1 MPSLQ
6 NKMEG
11 IGKDHAY
18 SEPDHQPPPA
28 SEEYVVPGNA
38 LLHHEEY
45 AVPDVIITRRLRDRE
60 LLRKR
65 KTEAQEKDTIQEEK
79 NKRQKRGRGAGRGRG
94 RPLVTQPEPQPK
106 ESENE
111 LSEQAQTPQEHP
123 VITVQELPSGTPQ
136 EAVEGISAEGDL
148 FAAEQKEAPG
158 SAEGEILEDLNT
170 PLENDYQDNEYCPS
184 AVF

>member
-1 MPSLQ
+1 
-6 NKMEG
+6 MEG

-28 SEEYVVPGNA
+28 SEEYV
-38 LLHHEEY
+38 
-45 AVPDVIITRRLRDRE
+45 VPDVIITRRLRDRE

>member
-28 SEEYVVPGNA
+28 SEEYVVPGNT
-38 LLHHEEY
+38 LMHHENY
-45 AVPDVIITRRLRDRE
+45 AVQDVIITRRLRDRE

-94 RPLVTQPEPQPK
+94 RPLVTQPEPQHK

-123 VITVQELPSGTPQ
+123 VITVQELPSGTLQ
-136 EAVEGISAEGDL
+136 EAVEGISGEGNL

-184 AVF
+184 ALF

>member
-28 SEEYVVPGNA
+28 SEEYV
-38 LLHHEEY
+38 
-45 AVPDVIITRRLRDRE
+45 VPDVIITRRLRDRE

>member
-18 SEPDHQPPPA
+18 SEPDHQPLPA

-38 LLHHEEY
+38 LMHHEEY

-94 RPLVTQPEPQPK
+94 RPLVTQPEPQLK

-123 VITVQELPSGTPQ
+123 VITVHELPSDTLQ
-136 EAVEGISAEGDL
+136 EAVEGISGEGNL

-158 SAEGEILEDLNT
+158 SAEGEILENLNT
-170 PLENDYQDNEYCPS
+170 PLENDYQDNEYRPS
-184 AVF
+184 ALF